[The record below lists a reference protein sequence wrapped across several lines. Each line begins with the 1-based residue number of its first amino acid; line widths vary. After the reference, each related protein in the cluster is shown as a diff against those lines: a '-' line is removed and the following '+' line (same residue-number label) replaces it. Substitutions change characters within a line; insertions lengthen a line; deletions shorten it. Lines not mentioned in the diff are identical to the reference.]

1 MSIDRARRGPAPT
14 GRPSTSTTATT
25 AKEHY
30 QSTPRLSRWSPTAR
44 FLTGRET
51 VLGSRIRVHRDPEV
65 TAPVL
70 TEELGPA
77 GARAWARRLLDELD
91 GGGV

>member
-1 MSIDRARRGPAPT
+1 MPPDTRRGPAPT
-14 GRPSTSTTATT
+14 GRPSTNTTPDPVERITQKPTAT
-25 AKEHY
+25 
-30 QSTPRLSRWSPTAR
+30 LSRWSPTAR

-51 VLGSRIRVHRDPEV
+51 VLGSRLRVHRDPEV